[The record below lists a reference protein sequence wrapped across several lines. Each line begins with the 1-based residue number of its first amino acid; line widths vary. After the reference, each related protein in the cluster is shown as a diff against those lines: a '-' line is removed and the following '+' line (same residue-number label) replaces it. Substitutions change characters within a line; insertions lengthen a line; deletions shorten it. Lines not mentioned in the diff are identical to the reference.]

1 MPGAGA
7 ASACLGHGRP
17 RPPFRLAPAARPRPP
32 PPRPA
37 TMKFAAL
44 LRAAAAEM
52 PEVQDLFACYKTLK
66 KRLKQLPQ
74 QGLTRPEPHDG
85 PGPEPEP
92 RRELNPDQERWFVEQ
107 VDREVVALNESFIEK
122 EEDNV
127 IRMRSLEDAARAA
140 DTSAKLAAIYKVLRW
155 RVAGRLA
162 SIRAHH
168 QLFSPRRLIQT
179 CNSPSGCTQEHCAYV
194 SCPGPDKDITLVRS
208 LLTSTAR
215 FCCWCTGPSSLTQA
229 SSRS

>member
-1 MPGAGA
+1 
-7 ASACLGHGRP
+7 
-17 RPPFRLAPAARPRPP
+17 
-32 PPRPA
+32 
-37 TMKFAAL
+37 MKFAAL

-74 QGLTRPEPHDG
+74 QGLTRPEPRD
-85 PGPEPEP
+85 GPEPEP

-140 DTSAKLAAIYKVLRW
+140 DTSAKLAAIYKVPALESCGR
-155 RVAGRLA
+155 AG
-162 SIRAHH
+162 
-168 QLFSPRRLIQT
+168 QL
-179 CNSPSGCTQEHCAYV
+179 
-194 SCPGPDKDITLVRS
+194 PGHT
-208 LLTSTAR
+208 TS
-215 FCCWCTGPSSLTQA
+215 SSALGG
-229 SSRS
+229 